1 MGFTDIPV
9 RHRQRRSW
17 RNYKTIK
24 LNYIK
29 RTSRLALRKLKQ
41 KMIESGKI
49 DIGIPI
55 VPIDYTVM
63 KVNKD
68 GKLVMIGNYDISISF
83 INLWQ
88 N

>member
-1 MGFTDIPV
+1 
-9 RHRQRRSW
+9 
-17 RNYKTIK
+17 
-24 LNYIK
+24 
-29 RTSRLALRKLKQ
+29 
-41 KMIESGKI
+41 MIESGKI

-68 GKLVMIGNYDISISF
+68 GKLVMIEYYDILISN

>member
-1 MGFTDIPV
+1 
-9 RHRQRRSW
+9 
-17 RNYKTIK
+17 
-24 LNYIK
+24 
-29 RTSRLALRKLKQ
+29 
-41 KMIESGKI
+41 MIESGKI

-68 GKLVMIGNYDISISF
+68 REFVMIDYYDILISN
-83 INLWQ
+83 INLWE